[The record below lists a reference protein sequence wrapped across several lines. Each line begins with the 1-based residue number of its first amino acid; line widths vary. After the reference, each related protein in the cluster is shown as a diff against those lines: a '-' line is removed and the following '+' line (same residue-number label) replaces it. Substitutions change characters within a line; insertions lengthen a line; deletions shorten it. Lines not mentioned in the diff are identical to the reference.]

1 MSRIGS
7 ALGLAGKLPTV
18 LRTLRHLRLEQARAQ
33 IHHAL
38 FGLPEPSGAEGEEP
52 SLAIAQAH
60 TAFLAPP
67 NHVRSLAS
75 ADTPW
80 RIQLIETPFDLG
92 GRTDWE
98 TDEHGPLFAY
108 HLHQHEY
115 LRLDAFSPEARGQR
129 MLDWVRSHARGRGW
143 DPHPISLRLLC
154 WGKILTTPGMI
165 VLGNGERE
173 ALLAS
178 FADQAETLAQ
188 GLEIRLQANHLLSN
202 RLSVVWAG
210 MLLDGRTSAAW
221 RAQAEGLVGE
231 LDRQVRPDGGH
242 EERSP
247 MYHALILE
255 NVLDLLN
262 LCHAA
267 PERAPDGLP
276 AALQET
282 ASRMI
287 AALEFWTHP
296 DGEIALFADSGFDI
310 AAKPAVLADYAARLG
325 VERTSFAGAEDAVAV
340 AGEDAGAPEGAV
352 ASEEIA
358 ARDAGSRC
366 LPQSGYVRL
375 EDRTWCLIASVA
387 GPSPA
392 HQPGHAHCDGL
403 AFELSVGGKRLVTD
417 TGLFEYRPG
426 ARRDLARATASHAT
440 LQIDG
445 EEQAEVWSAHR
456 IGGRPTIELLAF
468 AESGVAEAQ
477 CRGWSRPKTSHL
489 RRFEIESGAVVI
501 SDRVEGAFSTLRACY
516 PIAPGWEV
524 SLEGNQGRVVWRGV
538 PGAAPTTL
546 RIDLPEALSW
556 RVEHGVYFPSF
567 GIERERCVLVGRC
580 SAESNDESAAEME
593 TRFRIELA

>member
-1 MSRIGS
+1 MSRIRS

-18 LRTLRHLRLEQARAQ
+18 LRTLRHLRPEQARAQ

-38 FGLPEPSGAEGEEP
+38 VGLPEPSRAEGAKP

-60 TAFLAPP
+60 THFLSPP

-75 ADTPW
+75 GALPW
-80 RIQLIETPFDLG
+80 RIQLLETPFDLDD
-92 GRTDWE
+92 RTDWE

-115 LRLDAFSPEARGQR
+115 LRLDSFSPKARGER
-129 MLDWVRSHARGRGW
+129 MLDWVSSHARGRGW
-143 DPHPISLRLLC
+143 DPHPISLRLIC
-154 WGKILTTPGMI
+154 WGKMLTTPGMI
-165 VLGNGERE
+165 LLDDAER
-173 ALLAS
+173 ADLLAS

-188 GLEIRLQANHLLSN
+188 GLEVRLQANHLLSN

-210 MLLDGRTSAAW
+210 MLLDGRTSSAW

-231 LDRQVRPDGGH
+231 LDLQVRPDGGH

-262 LCHAA
+262 LCRSA
-267 PERAPDGLP
+267 PERAPEGLP

-296 DGEIALFADSGFDI
+296 DGDIALFADSGFDI
-310 AAKPAVLADYAARLG
+310 AAKPAVLVDYAARLG
-325 VERTSFAGAEDAVAV
+325 VESAPFAGGDAA
-340 AGEDAGAPEGAV
+340 AAAFAQEGAGKGEPV
-352 ASEEIA
+352 
-358 ARDAGSRC
+358 SRC

-375 EDRTWCLIASVA
+375 EDRTWCLLASVA

-403 AFELSVGGKRLVTD
+403 AFELSVGGTRLVTD

-440 LQIDG
+440 LQFDS

-468 AESGVAEAQ
+468 AESGLAEAS

-489 RRFEIESGAVVI
+489 RRFEIEPDAVVI
-501 SDRVEGAFSTLRACY
+501 SDRVEGPFSRLRACY

-524 SLEGNQGRVVWRGV
+524 SLEGVQARTVWRGAGREAV
-538 PGAAPTTL
+538 PTL
-546 RIDLPEALSW
+546 RIALPEALTW
-556 RVEHGVYFPSF
+556 RVERGVYFPSF
-567 GIERERCVLVGRC
+567 GIERERSVLVGKR
-580 SAESNDESAAEME
+580 SGESGGESAAEME
-593 TRFRIELA
+593 TRFQIELA